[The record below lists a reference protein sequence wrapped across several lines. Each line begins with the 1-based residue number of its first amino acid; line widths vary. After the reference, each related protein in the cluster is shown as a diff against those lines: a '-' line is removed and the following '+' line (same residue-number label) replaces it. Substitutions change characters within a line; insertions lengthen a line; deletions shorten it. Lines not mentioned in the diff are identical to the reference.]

1 MEIKNIDLDQIKP
14 YEKNPRKNDASVKYV
29 KNSIEQF
36 GFKVPIILDKENIIV
51 CGHTRYKAA
60 QELKFKTVP
69 CIYADDLTDEQ
80 IKAFR
85 LADNK
90 VGEFSEW
97 DFEALSGELK
107 GITELD
113 MSAFGFMAEA
123 AELEEVKEDDF
134 EPDLPE
140 EPKSKL
146 GDIYKLGN
154 HKLICGDSTD
164 VAVIDKLMNGVKAK
178 LLLTDPPYG
187 IDVVKGNKIGGDK
200 TFGKIGGGNIVKSKT
215 YSAIIGDDTTDTART
230 NYDVALN
237 YTDNQ
242 IIFGGNYFTDFLPRQ
257 DVGLFGTNKI
267 QVILLMLNLRGLL
280 LTRE

>member
-36 GFKVPIILDKENIIV
+36 GFKVPIILDKENTIV

-97 DFEALSGELK
+97 DFEALSGELE

-146 GDIYKLGN
+146 GDIFKLGN

-164 VAVIDKLMNGVKAK
+164 ITVIDRLMDGVKADMVM
-178 LLLTDPPYG
+178 TDAPYG
-187 IDVVKGNKIGGDK
+187 INAVGDNGEVGANFGVAQKGKYAKI
-200 TFGKIGGGNIVKSKT
+200 I
-215 YSAIIGDDTTDTART
+215 ADDTTETAQQA
-230 NYDVALN
+230 YDILSHICDKLILWGATTSLIFFHQV
-237 YTDNQ
+237 TD
-242 IIFGGNYFTDFLPRQ
+242 G
-257 DVGLFGTNKI
+257 
-267 QVILLMLNLRGLL
+267 
-280 LTRE
+280 